1 MNTNAT
7 ENSGAANRVSM
18 NAALTQA
25 TQRMQKKSVDQP
37 DIDALKAAVLAYVPP
52 KKHTAIDVVRELFPV
67 LEEKRKDGAS
77 YEGLAEL
84 LSGKGWE
91 TSVHTLKTLMSN
103 VRREMKTV
111 YVSCPHCG
119 TKVPEALIAKDHAS
133 TVHDSEGDSTA

>member
-1 MNTNAT
+1 MNINVN
-7 ENSGAANRVSM
+7 ENFGTANRVSM
-18 NAALTQA
+18 NDALTQA
-25 TQRMQKKSVDQP
+25 NQGIQKSNAGQP

-67 LEEKRKDGAS
+67 LEEKRKEGAS

-91 TSVHTLKTLMSN
+91 TSVQTLKTLMSN

-111 YVSCPHCG
+111 YLSCPHCG
-119 TKVPEALIAKDHAS
+119 TKVPEALIAKDHAN

>member
-1 MNTNAT
+1 
-7 ENSGAANRVSM
+7 M

-84 LSGKGWE
+84 LSGKGWKRPCRH
-91 TSVHTLKTLMSN
+91 S
-103 VRREMKTV
+103 R
-111 YVSCPHCG
+111 P
-119 TKVPEALIAKDHAS
+119 
-133 TVHDSEGDSTA
+133 